1 MLIVNSAFITTLFFE
16 RFSQNIKICADSKNS
31 NNQLI
36 VLATHID
43 TVWVQ
48 MFYHSAPSYTTTLME
63 LTGIDLTKLH
73 NYSSLFSAFGW
84 TACLNDYARLVYYNL
99 YNYNAAQRTIFAF
112 FFRKKDTLLSVCAAF
127 HNSVWLERE
136 LVEFFGVSVI
146 GQTDTRNLLLDYNVV
161 YNPLLKTFP
170 TEGVQ
175 EIFFNYLTYN
185 LDYAQIEFIEL

>member
-73 NYSSLFSAFGW
+73 NYSSLFSAFG
-84 TACLNDYARLVYYNL
+84 
-99 YNYNAAQRTIFAF
+99 
-112 FFRKKDTLLSVCAAF
+112 
-127 HNSVWLERE
+127 
-136 LVEFFGVSVI
+136 
-146 GQTDTRNLLLDYNVV
+146 
-161 YNPLLKTFP
+161 
-170 TEGVQ
+170 
-175 EIFFNYLTYN
+175 
-185 LDYAQIEFIEL
+185 